1 MHALPAGADSPGLPG
16 SLSATL
22 PLLYGMPGGTDYT
35 GEHLTRLIPTGC
47 VGFSP
52 QTRY

>member
-1 MHALPAGADSPGLPG
+1 MHASRAGADSPGLPG
-16 SLSATL
+16 RL
-22 PLLYGMPGGTDYT
+22 PAAIPSLYGMPGGTDYT